1 MRTLKNVSYV
11 AFFAVVILLGDR
23 LLSLSAKKIIQS
35 SRNQFVRMYERR
47 YPADILFLGDSRVDR
62 DFNFRKIS
70 ELTGKVCLN
79 LGLGGNSALIS
90 EVLLKDYVQR
100 YGVPKLVVIGLS
112 QTTASPESM
121 GEMRI
126 FSYCSP
132 NITSLAKRL
141 DPTYAAFESVFTSLR
156 FNDPAFWRLL
166 TEVFREPAARLLKST
181 IPPEKKNRWMTGHRF
196 ERPILDKNMEALKRI
211 CEYSDSNKI
220 RMALLISPSWSE
232 YLKAI
237 SNYSL
242 WVDAL
247 QKAVGQHVIH
257 DYSGIFVDHPE
268 YFNDEI
274 HLNARG
280 ATRFVEILVADKVI

>member
-1 MRTLKNVSYV
+1 MRSLKNVSYL
-11 AFFAVVILLGDR
+11 AFFVAVVLLGDR
-23 LLSLSAKKIIQS
+23 LLSFSAKNIIRS
-35 SRNQFVRMYERR
+35 SHNQFVRMYEGK

-62 DFNFRKIS
+62 DFNIRKIS

-79 LGLGGNSALIS
+79 LGLGGNSVLIS

-100 YGVPKLVVIGLS
+100 YGIPNLVVIGLS
-112 QTTASPESM
+112 QTTASPEGM

-132 NITSLAKRL
+132 NIASLAKRL

-166 TEVFREPAARLLKST
+166 TEVFREPAARLLKNT
-181 IPPEKKNRWMTGHRF
+181 IPREKKNRWMIGRRF

-211 CEYSDSNKI
+211 CEYSDSKRI
-220 RMALLISPSWSE
+220 KLALLISPSWNE

-242 WVDAL
+242 WVEAL

-257 DYSGIFVDHPE
+257 DYSGIFVDQPE

-274 HLNARG
+274 HLNAKG
-280 ATRFVEILVADKVI
+280 ATRFVEILVAEKVL